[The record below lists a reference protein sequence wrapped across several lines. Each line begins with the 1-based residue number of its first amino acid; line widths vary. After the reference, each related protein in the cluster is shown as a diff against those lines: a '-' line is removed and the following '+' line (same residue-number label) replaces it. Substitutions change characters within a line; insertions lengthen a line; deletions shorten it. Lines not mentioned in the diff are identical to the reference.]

1 MSCFQQLRQE
11 LRQLEALFPK
21 DHERFRVESA
31 SLDEVTCSFVSP
43 KNDETFVIH
52 CNITETYP
60 HSPPMWFSE
69 SEDPVVSAAIENLS
83 NVSGASNLLIRLM
96 KQLATSLCNMYNV
109 PVHPDILKLDAPMEQ
124 QNGEESSESEDDGM
138 DSDLN
143 EDVDEEDHFEMDE
156 VTSERD
162 KKKEEDE
169 DIDTE
174 NLIVLERLKMNQRRD
189 YLKQGAVSGSV
200 QATDRL
206 MKELRNVY
214 RSDSFKRGIYSVD
227 LVNDSLYDWNIK
239 LQGVDPDSPL
249 YADLMVLKEKEGR
262 DFILLNMTFKENFP
276 FDPPF
281 VRVIAPI
288 INGGYVLGGGAI
300 CMELLTK
307 QGWSSAYTIEAV
319 IMQISAT
326 HLHRLALMFLW
337 YRVRITLMLMVV
349 NSRGFIPQANR
360 TLAHAVVPQ

>member
-11 LRQLEALFPK
+11 LRQLEAVFPK

-31 SLDEVTCSFVSP
+31 SLDEVTCIFVSP
-43 KNDETFVIH
+43 TDDTFVIH
-52 CNITETYP
+52 CNINENYP
-60 HSPPMWFSE
+60 HSSPMWFSE
-69 SEDPVVSAAIENLS
+69 SEDPVVSAAIENLA

-109 PVHPDILKLDAPMEQ
+109 PVHADILKLDAPMEQ

-143 EDVDEEDHFEMDE
+143 EDADEDHFEMDE

-214 RSDSFKRGIYSVD
+214 RSDSFKRGIYSVE

-239 LQGVDPDSPL
+239 LQGVDPDSAL

-281 VRVIAPI
+281 VRIIAPI

-319 IMQISAT
+319 IMVNLDNGPSG
-326 HLHRLALMFLW
+326 FLW
-337 YRVRITLMLMVV
+337 YC
-349 NSRGFIPQANR
+349 SRTSGFHIFVPLLYSRAG
-360 TLAHAVVPQ
+360 AVLTQ

>member
-31 SLDEVTCSFVSP
+31 SLDEVTCIFVSP
-43 KNDETFVIH
+43 NDDTFVIH
-52 CNITETYP
+52 CNINENYP
-60 HSPPMWFSE
+60 HSSPMWFSE
-69 SEDPVVSAAIENLS
+69 SEDPVVSAAIENLA
-83 NVSGASNLLIRLM
+83 NVSGAANLLIRLM

-109 PVHPDILKLDAPMEQ
+109 PVHPDILKLDTPTEQ

-156 VTSERD
+156 VTSEKD

-169 DIDTE
+169 DIETE

-189 YLKQGAVSGSV
+189 YLK
-200 QATDRL
+200 
-206 MKELRNVY
+206 
-214 RSDSFKRGIYSVD
+214 
-227 LVNDSLYDWNIK
+227 
-239 LQGVDPDSPL
+239 
-249 YADLMVLKEKEGR
+249 
-262 DFILLNMTFKENFP
+262 ENFP

-281 VRVIAPI
+281 VRIIAPI

-326 HLHRLALMFLW
+326 LVKGKARINFNANKTPA
-337 YRVRITLMLMVV
+337 VRNPHVCA
-349 NSRGFIPQANR
+349 FIF
-360 TLAHAVVPQ
+360 VIV